1 MLSNIDKKFIEE
13 LSSGE
18 GKSFFH
24 YHLIQKYYYHLLQ
37 GFYSDRQ
44 RTCKNCEYR
53 YGDGSCIGMVGLL
66 KIC

>member
-1 MLSNIDKKFIEE
+1 MLSNIDKKFIDRLVERK
-13 LSSGE
+13 
-18 GKSFFH
+18 GKG
-24 YHLIQKYYYHLLQ
+24 YYYHLLQ

-53 YGDGSCIGMVGLL
+53 YGDGSCIGMIGRL